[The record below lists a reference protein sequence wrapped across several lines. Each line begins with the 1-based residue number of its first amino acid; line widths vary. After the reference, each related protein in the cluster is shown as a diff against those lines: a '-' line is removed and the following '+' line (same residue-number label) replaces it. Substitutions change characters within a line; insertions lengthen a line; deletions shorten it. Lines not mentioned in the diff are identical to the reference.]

1 MILRRATVLALLAAV
16 LSSGGAS
23 ARPRVFTPPALQ
35 GTPQFLVS
43 GHGWGHG
50 VGMSQYGAY
59 GYAQN
64 GWTYDKILAHYYPG
78 TELGPAPASK
88 IRVLLADTT
97 SVKISSV
104 APVKVKDAAGV
115 TATLDPGSWTL
126 GPELKLKLP
135 GSDQAQ
141 PLASPVTFTPT
152 TAPLFFKKPYRGAF
166 TLSSDGTKVTL
177 VDTVSLEQYLY
188 GVVPS
193 EMPSTWAPEALK
205 VQAVASRS
213 YALAHAQRRTTG
225 TFDVYADTRNQV
237 YGGLLVEKPATTDA
251 VDQTAAEVLLFDGK
265 VAVTY
270 FYSSSGGRTAAIAD
284 VWNSQPVPYLVSVSD
299 PYDVIS
305 PYHDWGPFAFTAA
318 RLQKA
323 FKVPG
328 RLLDVQTTLNASG
341 RVSEV
346 TAVGEQGQVTIGGED
361 ARAKL
366 GLRSTW
372 FSVGVL
378 ALNPLPKQPV
388 LYGTV
393 VTLTGLGRGL
403 PDLQLDELA
412 AGTTDWQALGGVKAA
427 PDGTVQVTVRAAAPV
442 QYRLTSGGV
451 STDPTKLLVAP
462 KVRLRLP
469 SAPTAISGIV
479 RPALFAGVP
488 VQIQR
493 AGSTGGWMTVARG
506 TVAASGAFSVALAV
520 RPGTYR
526 ARVAAGKGWAVA
538 VSPPLQVVST

>member
-1 MILRRATVLALLAAV
+1 VIPRRATALGLFAAV
-16 LSSGGAS
+16 LLAGGAS
-23 ARPRVFTPPALQ
+23 ARPRTFTPPALQ

-88 IRVLLADTT
+88 IRVLLADTS

-104 APVKVKDAAGV
+104 APVKLKDAAGT

-126 GPELKLKLP
+126 GPQLMLKLP

-141 PLASPVTFTPT
+141 PLVSPVTFTPT
-152 TAPLFFKKPYRGAF
+152 TAPLSFKKPYRGAF
-166 TLSSDGTKVTL
+166 SIGSDGTKVTL
-177 VDTVSLEQYLY
+177 VDAVSLEQYLY

-193 EMPSTWAPEALK
+193 EMPYTWAPEALAA
-205 VQAVASRS
+205 QAVAARS
-213 YALAHAQRRTTG
+213 YALAVRKTTG
-225 TFDVYADTRNQV
+225 AFDVYADTRSQV
-237 YGGLLVEKPATTDA
+237 YGGVLAEQPSTSAA
-251 VDQTAAEVLLFDGK
+251 VDATAGEVLLYDGK
-265 VAVTY
+265 VAATY
-270 FYSSSGGRTAAIAD
+270 FYSSSGGRTAAISD
-284 VWNSQPVPYLVSVSD
+284 VWNSPPVPYLVSVDD
-299 PYDVIS
+299 PYDAIS
-305 PYHDWGPFAFTAA
+305 PYHDWGPFAYTAA
-318 RLQKA
+318 KLQKT

-328 RLLDVQTTLNASG
+328 RLHDVQTTLNPSG

-346 TAVGEQGQVTIGGED
+346 TAIADQGEVTLSGSD
-361 ARAKL
+361 VRVKL

-372 FSVGVL
+372 FRVGVL
-378 ALNPLPKQPV
+378 ALDPLPKQPV
-388 LYGTV
+388 PYGTV

-403 PDLQLDELA
+403 PDLQLDELP
-412 AGTTDWQALGGVKAA
+412 AGTTDWQALGSVKGA
-427 PDGTVQVTVRAAAPV
+427 PDGTVQVTVKAAAPV
-442 QYRLTSGGV
+442 QYRLTSSGV
-451 STDPTKLLVAP
+451 NTDPTKLLVAP

-506 TVAASGAFSVALAV
+506 TVASSGAFSVALAV